1 MFCAIESL
9 RDIECSKSIELVSPS
24 FSLTTTYIVNSV
36 YLVYHQ
42 DTTNSINNNNIIF
55 ALFVLLGQFFRKGVD
70 IDEARRLLQ
79 LPNMQPV
86 PVMRKPIWH
95 FMEQETPDEQLC
107 WVAMNPGYQ
116 GKKLIEGSY
125 LDYVVDDLL
134 SMDFNN

>member
-1 MFCAIESL
+1 M
-9 RDIECSKSIELVSPS
+9 
-24 FSLTTTYIVNSV
+24 
-36 YLVYHQ
+36 
-42 DTTNSINNNNIIF
+42 
-55 ALFVLLGQFFRKGVD
+55 D

-86 PVMRKPIWH
+86 PVMHKPIWH
-95 FMEQETPDEQLC
+95 FMEQETPDDQLC